1 MTVASALQRAPASL
15 SIFSRC
21 VSLALITV
29 ALCVNGTDH
38 DPVVDTSHL
47 YEPTLYR
54 TRWLV
59 PLANWDGEYFLHMA
73 SEGAYQEL
81 HTTAFYPGYPWL
93 MRLVKPPSLPLLE
106 TGLLLNVVLQFLA
119 CQLLFRWVQ
128 RRASE
133 RIATVA
139 CLLYCFG
146 PNSVFQSA
154 LYNHNL
160 FDCLCFGAACCLD
173 GDSPWAAATLGL
185 LATVTRSNG
194 LLFLFPLFFWTL
206 FSSPILYKKAS
217 ISDFFVHWTSAAAQA
232 TAVVMPYIGLLG
244 TGYEQFC
251 AGGPG
256 LRLESLPL
264 DMLRGFSTFVYI
276 VVKAPPPPATAFR
289 DFCSSRWPSIYDYIQ
304 SEYWNVGFL
313 SYWKF
318 SKADRF
324 LAAAP
329 VYASVGL
336 ALRLHVSTRKQ
347 WVSVDTGHLLSSALF
362 TLILLMK
369 FNVEIVSRA
378 LSSQPLVYLAL
389 AEFAISRPKHG
400 RFLLFWAILLYIIGH
415 FYFVW
420 WMPFT

>member
-1 MTVASALQRAPASL
+1 MTVALALQRAPASL
-15 SIFSRC
+15 SILSRC
-21 VSLALITV
+21 ASLALITV
-29 ALCVNGTDH
+29 ALFINGTDQ
-38 DPVVDTSHL
+38 DPLVDSSHL
-47 YEPTLYR
+47 YDHSLYHS
-54 TRWLV
+54 RWFL
-59 PLANWDGEYFLHMA
+59 PLANWDGEYFLHLA

-81 HTTAFYPGYPWL
+81 HTTAFFPGYPWL
-93 MRLVKPPSLPLLE
+93 MRVVQPPSLPLLE
-106 TGLLLNVVLQFLA
+106 TGLLLNVALQFLA
-119 CQLLFRWVQ
+119 CQLLFQWI
-128 RRASE
+128 RRRTSE

-139 CLLYCFG
+139 CLFYCFG
-146 PNSVFQSA
+146 PNSIFQSA

-173 GDSPWAAATLGL
+173 GDSPWIAATLGM

-194 LLFLFPLFFWTL
+194 LLLLFPLFFWTL
-206 FSSPILYKKAS
+206 FSSPILCKKGS
-217 ISDFFVHWTSAAAQA
+217 VSDFIVHWASAAAQA
-232 TAVVMPYIGLLG
+232 TAVVMPYISLLG

-251 AGGPG
+251 KGGPG
-256 LRLESLPL
+256 LRLQSLPL
-264 DMLRGFSTFVYI
+264 DLLRGFSTFVDV
-276 VVKAPPPPATAFR
+276 VVKPPPSPAPAFR
-289 DFCSSRWPSIYDYIQ
+289 DFCNSRWPSIYDYIQ

-329 VYASVGL
+329 IYISVGL
-336 ALRLHVSTRKQ
+336 ALRLYMSTRKQ
-347 WVSVDTGHLLSSALF
+347 WVSVDTGHLLSTALF

-389 AEFAISRPKHG
+389 AEFAMSRPRYG
-400 RFLLFWAILLYIIGH
+400 RLLLFCAAFLYIVGH